1 MKELKMNKRSWRMQ
15 NLWKPTIVCAALFLM
30 IVGNAQAAVNVN
42 LIESQPVE
50 LSAKAVKLQSASE
63 CRWISSGQELFYTT
77 TTDGY
82 TRFVGIRAIM
92 RIPGVIETGWYYS
105 IPVYFTRF
113 YPQLSV
119 SSEQVS
125 IVPSIEKDMVDADGT
140 VKKQLVVPIDV
151 LMCTGIGAHSN
162 YRTNLPGDCL
172 YLGVGVCDGDMWT
185 HELPIVIKNTARRE
199 DSAQYAV
206 TGFEQKLWI
215 QQPSYRYL
223 TDIPIR
229 TWDGPYFI
237 RVRIDPLFSLP
248 PNDVE
253 LSEDHI
259 PPPIP
264 PADLSADATVVS
276 LPKESVQIATSTLV
290 SLNEYEPVLFASLE
304 KSAIKSIESIDVKE
318 VNNEP
323 VYQIKGVRE
332 AKLLW
337 VIPVDMEITM
347 NIDITTGAVK
357 TVETPWWGFLTS

>member
-1 MKELKMNKRSWRMQ
+1 MQ
-15 NLWKPTIVCAALFLM
+15 NLWKPTIVCVALFLM
-30 IVGNAQAAVNVN
+30 IVGNVQAGVNVN

-50 LSAKAVKLQSASE
+50 LSAKAVKLQSVSE

-92 RIPGVIETGWYYS
+92 RVPGVIETGRYYS

-125 IVPSIEKDMVDADGT
+125 IVPSIEKELVDADWT
-140 VKKQLVVPIDV
+140 IKKQLVFPIDV
-151 LMCTGIGAHSN
+151 LMCAGIGAHSN
-162 YRTNLPGDCL
+162 YHTNLHGDCL
-172 YLGVGVCDGDMWT
+172 CLGIGVCEGDMWT
-185 HELPIVIKNTARRE
+185 HETPIVLKNTARRE

-206 TGFEQKLWI
+206 TGFEQKVRI

-223 TDIPIR
+223 TDIPLG

-259 PPPIP
+259 PPPIQP
-264 PADLSADATVVS
+264 VVSYVDATVVS
-276 LPKESVQIATSTLV
+276 LPKESVQIATPTLV
-290 SLNEYEPVLFASLE
+290 SLSEYEPVLSTSLE
-304 KSAIKSIESIDVKE
+304 KSAIKFIGSIEVKE

-332 AKLLW
+332 ARLLW
-337 VIPVDMEITM
+337 VIPIDMEVTV

-357 TVETPWWGFLTS
+357 TVETPWWGFLAS

>member
-1 MKELKMNKRSWRMQ
+1 MK
-15 NLWKPTIVCAALFLM
+15 NLWKPTIVCVALFLM
-30 IVGNAQAAVNVN
+30 IVGNVQASVNVN

-50 LSAKAVKLQSASE
+50 LSANAVKLQSASE
-63 CRWISSGQELFYTT
+63 CRWISSGSELFYTT

-92 RIPGVIETGWYYS
+92 RVPGVIETGRYYS
-105 IPVYFTRF
+105 IPVYFTRL

-119 SSEQVS
+119 SSEQVP
-125 IVPSIEKDMVDADGT
+125 IVSSIENDMVDADGA
-140 VKKQLVVPIDV
+140 VKKQLVFPIDV
-151 LMCTGIGAHSN
+151 FMCAGLGAHSN
-162 YRTNLPGDCL
+162 YRTNLHGDCL
-172 YLGVGVCDGDMWT
+172 CLGVGVCDGDMWT
-185 HELPIVIKNTARRE
+185 HEMPIVLKNIVYSE

-206 TGFEQKLWI
+206 TGFEQKVRI

-223 TDIPIR
+223 TDIPAR

-259 PPPIP
+259 LPPIS
-264 PADLSADATVVS
+264 PAVSYVDVTVVS
-276 LPKESVQIATSTLV
+276 LPKESVQIATPTLV
-290 SLNEYEPVLFASLE
+290 SLSEYEPVLSKSLE
-304 KSAIKSIESIDVKE
+304 KSAIKSIESVEVKE
-318 VNNEP
+318 VNSEP
-323 VYQIKGVRE
+323 VYQVKGVRE

-337 VIPVDMEITM
+337 VIPVDMEVTM

-357 TVETPWWGFLTS
+357 TVETPWWGFLAS

>member
-1 MKELKMNKRSWRMQ
+1 MKKELKMNKRSWRTQ

-30 IVGNAQAAVNVN
+30 IVGNVQAAVNVN
-42 LIESQPVE
+42 LIESQAVE

-77 TTDGY
+77 IGGY

-92 RIPGVIETGWYYS
+92 RVPGVIETGRYYS

-125 IVPSIEKDMVDADGT
+125 IVPSIEKELVDVDWT
-140 VKKQLVVPIDV
+140 IKKQLVFPIDV
-151 LMCTGIGAHSN
+151 LMCAGIGAHLN

-172 YLGVGVCDGDMWT
+172 YLGIRVCDGDMWT
-185 HELPIVIKNTARRE
+185 HEMPIVIKNTARRE
-199 DSAQYAV
+199 DGAQYAV
-206 TGFEQKLWI
+206 TGFEQKVWI

-223 TDIPIR
+223 TDIPLR

-237 RVRIDPLFSLP
+237 RVRTDPLFSLP

-264 PADLSADATVVS
+264 PAVSYVDATVVS
-276 LPKESVQIATSTLV
+276 LSKESVQIATPTLV
-290 SLNEYEPVLFASLE
+290 SLSEYEPVLSTSLE
-304 KSAIKSIESIDVKE
+304 KSAIKSIESVEVKE
-318 VNNEP
+318 VDSEP
-323 VYQIKGVRE
+323 VYQVKGVRE

-337 VIPVDMEITM
+337 VIPIDMEVTM
-347 NIDITTGAVK
+347 NIDIATGAVK
-357 TVETPWWGFLTS
+357 TVETPWWGFLAS

>member
-1 MKELKMNKRSWRMQ
+1 MQ
-15 NLWKPTIVCAALFLM
+15 NLWKPTIVCAVLFLM
-30 IVGNAQAAVNVN
+30 IVGTAQAAVNVDQ
-42 LIESQPVE
+42 IESQYVE
-50 LSAKAVKLQSASE
+50 LSTKAVKLQPISE
-63 CRWISSGQELFYTT
+63 YHWVNSGQELFYTT

-82 TRFVGIRAIM
+82 TIFVGIRAIM
-92 RIPGVIETGWYYS
+92 RVPYVIETGRYYS

-125 IVPSIEKDMVDADGT
+125 IVQSIEKELVDADET
-140 VKKQLVVPIDV
+140 VKKQLVFPIDV
-151 LMCTGIGAHSN
+151 LMCAGIGAHSN
-162 YRTNLPGDCL
+162 YHTNLHGDCL
-172 YLGVGVCDGDMWT
+172 YIGIGVCDGDMWT
-185 HELPIVIKNTARRE
+185 HEMPIVLKNIVRRE

-206 TGFEQKLWI
+206 TGFEQKVWI

-264 PADLSADATVVS
+264 PADSSVDATVVS
-276 LPKESVQIATSTLV
+276 LPKESVQIATPTLV
-290 SLNEYEPVLFASLE
+290 SLSEYEPVLSSSLE
-304 KSAIKSIESIDVKE
+304 KSAIKSIESIEVKE
-318 VNNEP
+318 VNSEP
-323 VYQIKGVRE
+323 VYQVKGVRE

-337 VIPVDMEITM
+337 IIPVDMQVTV
-347 NIDITTGAVK
+347 NIDATGAIE
-357 TVETPWWGFLTS
+357 TVETPWWGFLAS